1 MDWANVVKQI
11 FELVVFPLLGIGTTY
26 LIVLI
31 NAKIKELKKQSD
43 NNLEKKYLDMLNN
56 TITDCVLA
64 TNQTY
69 VNELKKQGKFD
80 LDAQKIAFQKT
91 YENVMALLTDEAKK
105 YLSEA
110 LGDLQTYVNNKI
122 EAEVL
127 LNKY

>member
-31 NAKIKELKKQSD
+31 NTKIKELKKKSD
-43 NNLEKKYLDMLNN
+43 NDLEKKYLDMLNN

-80 LDAQKIAFQKT
+80 MDAQKIAFQKT

-105 YLSEA
+105 YLTEA

-127 LNKY
+127 LNK

>member
-43 NNLEKKYLDMLNN
+43 SDLEKKYLDMLNN
-56 TITDCVLA
+56 TIVDCVLA

-91 YENVMALLTDEAKK
+91 YENIMALLTDEAKK

-110 LGDLQTYVNNKI
+110 LGDLQTYINNKI

-127 LNKY
+127 LNK

>member
-1 MDWANVVKQI
+1 MNWANVVKQI

-43 NNLEKKYLDMLNN
+43 SDLEKKYLDMLNN

-80 LDAQKIAFQKT
+80 MDAQKIAFQKT

-105 YLSEA
+105 YLTEA

-127 LNKY
+127 LNK

>member
-43 NNLEKKYLDMLNN
+43 NDLEKKYLDMLNN

-91 YENVMALLTDEAKK
+91 YENVMVLLTDEAKK

-127 LNKY
+127 LNK

>member
-31 NAKIKELKKQSD
+31 NTKIKELKKQSD
-43 NNLEKKYLDMLNN
+43 NDLEKKYLDMLNN

-105 YLSEA
+105 YLAEA

-127 LNKY
+127 LNK

>member
-26 LIVLI
+26 LIILI

-43 NNLEKKYLDMLNN
+43 NDLEKKYLDMLNN

-127 LNKY
+127 LNK

>member
-11 FELVVFPLLGIGTTY
+11 FELVIFPLLGIGTTY

-31 NAKIKELKKQSD
+31 NTKIKELKKQSD
-43 NNLEKKYLDMLNN
+43 NDLEKKYLDMLNN

-105 YLSEA
+105 YLTEA
-110 LGDLQTYVNNKI
+110 LGDLETYVNNKI

-127 LNKY
+127 LNK

>member
-1 MDWANVVKQI
+1 MDWANIVKQI

-43 NNLEKKYLDMLNN
+43 NDLEKKYLDMLNN

-127 LNKY
+127 LNK

>member
-43 NNLEKKYLDMLNN
+43 NDLEKKYLDMLNN

-127 LNKY
+127 LNK

>member
-31 NAKIKELKKQSD
+31 NTKIKELKKKSD
-43 NNLEKKYLDMLNN
+43 NDLEKKYLDMLNN

-80 LDAQKIAFQKT
+80 MDAQKIAFQKT

-105 YLSEA
+105 YLAEA

-127 LNKY
+127 LNK

>member
-1 MDWANVVKQI
+1 MDWTNVVKQI

-31 NAKIKELKKQSD
+31 NTKIKELKKQSD
-43 NNLEKKYLDMLNN
+43 NDLEKKYLDMLNN

-110 LGDLQTYVNNKI
+110 LGDLQIYVNNKI

-127 LNKY
+127 LNK

>member
-31 NAKIKELKKQSD
+31 NIKIKELKKKSD
-43 NNLEKKYLDMLNN
+43 NDLEKKYLDMLNN

-80 LDAQKIAFQKT
+80 MDAQKIAFQKT

-105 YLSEA
+105 YLAEA

-127 LNKY
+127 LNK

>member
-1 MDWANVVKQI
+1 MDWANVLKQI

-26 LIVLI
+26 LIILI
-31 NAKIKELKKQSD
+31 NTKIKELKKQSD
-43 NNLEKKYLDMLNN
+43 NDLEKKYLDMLNN

-127 LNKY
+127 LNK

>member
-43 NNLEKKYLDMLNN
+43 SDLEKKYLDMLNN
-56 TITDCVLA
+56 TIVDCVLA

-127 LNKY
+127 LNK

>member
-11 FELVVFPLLGIGTTY
+11 FELVVFPLLSIGTTY
-26 LIVLI
+26 LIILI
-31 NAKIKELKKQSD
+31 NTKIKELKKQSD
-43 NNLEKKYLDMLNN
+43 NDLEKKYLDMLNN

-127 LNKY
+127 LNK

>member
-1 MDWANVVKQI
+1 MQ
-11 FELVVFPLLGIGTTY
+11 LVVFPLLGIGTTY
-26 LIVLI
+26 LIILI
-31 NAKIKELKKQSD
+31 NTKIKELKKQSD
-43 NNLEKKYLDMLNN
+43 NDLEKKYLDMLNN

-127 LNKY
+127 LNK

>member
-11 FELVVFPLLGIGTTY
+11 FELVIFPLLGIGTTY

-31 NAKIKELKKQSD
+31 NTKIKELKKQSD
-43 NNLEKKYLDMLNN
+43 NDLEKKYLDMLNN

-127 LNKY
+127 LNK

>member
-31 NAKIKELKKQSD
+31 NTKIKELKKQSD
-43 NNLEKKYLDMLNN
+43 SDLEKKYLDMLND
-56 TITDCVLA
+56 TIIDCVLA

-91 YENVMALLTDEAKK
+91 YESVMALLTDEAKK
-105 YLSEA
+105 YLTEV
-110 LGDLQTYVNNKI
+110 LGDLETYVNNKI

-127 LNKY
+127 LNK

>member
-26 LIVLI
+26 LIILI
-31 NAKIKELKKQSD
+31 NTKIKELKKQSD
-43 NNLEKKYLDMLNN
+43 NDLEKKYLDMLNN

-127 LNKY
+127 LNK

>member
-11 FELVVFPLLGIGTTY
+11 FELVVFPLLGVGTTY
-26 LIVLI
+26 LIYLI
-31 NAKIKELKKQSD
+31 SVKIQELKKQSD
-43 NNLEKKYLDMLNN
+43 SDLEKKYLDMLNN
-56 TITDCVLA
+56 TIVDCVLA

-80 LDAQKIAFQKT
+80 AEAQKIAFQKT

-105 YLSEA
+105 YLTEA
-110 LGDLQTYVNNKI
+110 IGDLQTYVNNKI

-127 LNKY
+127 LNK

>member
-26 LIVLI
+26 LIILI
-31 NAKIKELKKQSD
+31 NTKIKELKKQSD
-43 NNLEKKYLDMLNN
+43 NDLEKKYLDMLNN

-80 LDAQKIAFQKT
+80 LDAQKTAFQKT

-105 YLSEA
+105 YLTEA

-127 LNKY
+127 LNK

>member
-31 NAKIKELKKQSD
+31 NTKIKELKKQSD
-43 NNLEKKYLDMLNN
+43 NDLEKKYLDMLNN

-80 LDAQKIAFQKT
+80 MDAQKIAFQKT

-105 YLSEA
+105 YLAEA

-127 LNKY
+127 LNK